1 LKAAGKAGLKA
12 NLEMVSTTRDRI
24 RHFGRSC
31 LPHLDFLIVNDY
43 EIGAVADV
51 ETRDGT
57 RTLYPKVVEALRAVF
72 DHGSISLAVA
82 HFPEAAIAVTR
93 DGNVV
98 VAGSVSIPSSEIVGV
113 NGAGDAFAAGVLY
126 ASHEGQT
133 IEDALRMGHACAA
146 ASMRSAATTNTVVSA
161 SECLALAE
169 KWGFRPG
176 PL

>member
-1 LKAAGKAGLKA
+1 
-12 NLEMVSTTRDRI
+12 M
-24 RHFGRSC
+24 
-31 LPHLDFLIVNDY
+31 
-43 EIGAVADV
+43 
-51 ETRDGT
+51 
-57 RTLYPKVVEALRAVF
+57 
-72 DHGSISLAVA
+72 
-82 HFPEAAIAVTR
+82 TR

-98 VAGSVSIPSSEIVGV
+98 VAGSVSIPPSEIVGV

-126 ASHEGQT
+126 VFHEGKT

-169 KWGFRPG
+169 KWGFRPA